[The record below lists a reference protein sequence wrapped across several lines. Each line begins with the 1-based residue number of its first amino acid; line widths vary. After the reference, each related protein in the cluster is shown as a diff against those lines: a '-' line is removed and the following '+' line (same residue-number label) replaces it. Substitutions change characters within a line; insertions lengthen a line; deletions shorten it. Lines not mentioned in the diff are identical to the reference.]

1 MSVRVRVILVSALAL
16 AVALLVVG
24 CVLWA
29 TAGPT
34 TFGWFAYAPLPEQV
48 VSPGFMMLTPRM
60 QVALGLAAGGL
71 VLLAGLAGFWLGRR
85 RPRGASGTS

>member
-1 MSVRVRVILVSALAL
+1 MSVRARVVIVSALAL

-34 TFGWFAYAPLPEQV
+34 TFGWFAYAPLPEEV
-48 VSPGFMMLTPRM
+48 VSPGFTMLTPGM
-60 QVALGLAAGGL
+60 QVALGLAAAGL
-71 VLLAGLAGFWLGRR
+71 VLLAGLAGFWIGRR
-85 RPRGASGTS
+85 VSRGAPH